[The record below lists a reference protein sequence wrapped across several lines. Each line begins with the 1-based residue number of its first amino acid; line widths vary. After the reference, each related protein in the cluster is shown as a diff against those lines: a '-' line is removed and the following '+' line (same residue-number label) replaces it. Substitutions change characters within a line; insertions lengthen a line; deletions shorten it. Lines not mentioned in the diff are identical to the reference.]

1 MLTSSLARTYK
12 KKKEQKINIFN
23 SLERE
28 TTTMGENV
36 EKRELSPLV
45 VTTIISSHSFHSILG
60 LQYEKLMMI
69 STDVDL
75 SA

>member
-36 EKRELSPLV
+36 EKLSPLV